1 MVSRIGRIVYAVV
14 VSLFLVGL
22 LAQVYLV
29 GLSIL
34 GGRPSWNAHIGLGH
48 GLGLLGLLMLV
59 SAYLGRLPCPLK
71 PLSWL
76 SFGVYILLA
85 DVVIFMRSS
94 APLVAALHPVLALVL
109 FGLMAALVSRA
120 WGVVR
125 ESTSAREAP
134 ASVPAPEVATK

>member
-1 MVSRIGRIVYAVV
+1 MSKIGRSVYAVV

-34 GGRPSWNAHIGLGH
+34 GGRPSWDAHIGLGH
-48 GLGLLGLLMLV
+48 GLGLLGLLMV
-59 SAYLGRLPCPLK
+59 AFAYLGRLPRPLK
-71 PLSWL
+71 PLTWL

-94 APLVAALHPVLALVL
+94 APLVAALHPVLALIL
-109 FGLMAALVSRA
+109 FGLMGTLVTRA

-134 ASVPAPEVATK
+134 AMTPAPETAVK

>member
-1 MVSRIGRIVYAVV
+1 MSKIGRIVYAVV

-34 GGRPSWNAHIGLGH
+34 GGRPSWDAHIGLGH
-48 GLGLLGLLMLV
+48 GLGLLGLLMV
-59 SAYLGRLPCPLK
+59 AFAYLGRLPRPLK
-71 PLSWL
+71 PLTWL

-85 DVVIFMRSS
+85 DVVIFVRSS
-94 APLVAALHPVLALVL
+94 APLVAALHPVLALIL
-109 FGLMAALVSRA
+109 FGLMGTLVTRA

-134 ASVPAPEVATK
+134 AMTPAPETAVK